1 MYIFLILLLLVIALI
16 NLSKYKFEV
25 LHPCVLLSLM
35 FTFCTVIGAVRY
47 FDWQLNSYS
56 GTAVALIVTGVVCFS
71 IGGAFAPVIV
81 EKLPARNMPIR
92 HNRIDVSWAYIA
104 IAVLIGIIAN
114 YLLFRYI
121 IELVGSLGY
130 SKGSFSSVL
139 YGYYKAKVKLENL
152 GERGMPG
159 LTNLLNRVVAANS
172 AFALYIFVH
181 NISFKVFQKRDWC
194 FLLIVMFWPIQAIL
208 KSGRGDMLVL
218 LAETVYL
225 LYFFWNMYYGWN
237 GSVNRKIILW
247 GSRFLVFFLF
257 VFVLLAVGTGRRNSF
272 AELNVRDYLTKYIS
286 VGIRN
291 FDLYIQN
298 PVRSDFPGK
307 ETFPAIG
314 RILYNYFG
322 IGELYSSS
330 LEVRTIGQWSIGN
343 IYTGFR
349 RYYADFGLLGLIL
362 ISVVLGYGFTL
373 FYLKNKV
380 SCYKDKSGFGL
391 LLFAYLS
398 KEIFY
403 LPIEEHMLISEL
415 SLNGIFKV
423 ILMYLFYYLLI
434 KKRLRFKIRHYKI

>member
-1 MYIFLILLLLVIALI
+1 MYIFLILLLLVITLI
-16 NLSKYKFEV
+16 NLTKYKFEV

-35 FTFCTVIGAVRY
+35 FTFCAVIGAIRY
-47 FDWQLNSYS
+47 FDWELDSYS
-56 GTAVALIVTGVVCFS
+56 GTAVALIVIGVMCFS
-71 IGGAFAPVIV
+71 IGGACAPMMVA
-81 EKLPARNMPIR
+81 KLSTRSMPIR
-92 HNRIDVSWAYIA
+92 HKRIDVSWAYIV
-104 IAVLIGIIAN
+104 IAVIIGIIGN
-114 YLLFRYI
+114 YLLYRYI
-121 IELVGSLGY
+121 IGLVGSLGY
-130 SKGSFSSVL
+130 SKGTLPSVL
-139 YGYYKAKVKLENL
+139 YGYYRARVKLENL

-159 LTNLLNRVVAANS
+159 ITNILNRVVAANS

-181 NISFKVFQKRDWC
+181 NISFKVFHKRDWC

-225 LYFFWNMYYGWN
+225 LYFFWNMYYGWD
-237 GSVNRKIILW
+237 GSVNRKIIFW
-247 GSRFLVFFLF
+247 GSRCLVFFLF
-257 VFVLLAVGTGRRNSF
+257 VFVLLAVGTGRRSSF

-322 IGELYSSS
+322 IGELYSSA
-330 LEVRTIGQWSIGN
+330 LEFRTIGQWSIGN

-362 ISVVLGYGFTL
+362 ISGLLGYTFTF
-373 FYLKNKV
+373 FYLENKV
-380 SCYKDKSGFGL
+380 KCYKDKSGFGL
-391 LLFAYLS
+391 LLFAYFS

-403 LPIEEHMLISEL
+403 LPIEEHMLISEW
-415 SLNGIFKV
+415 SLNGVFKV
-423 ILMYLFYYLLI
+423 ILMCLFYYLLI
-434 KKRLRFKIRHYKI
+434 KKRLRFKIGQYKL